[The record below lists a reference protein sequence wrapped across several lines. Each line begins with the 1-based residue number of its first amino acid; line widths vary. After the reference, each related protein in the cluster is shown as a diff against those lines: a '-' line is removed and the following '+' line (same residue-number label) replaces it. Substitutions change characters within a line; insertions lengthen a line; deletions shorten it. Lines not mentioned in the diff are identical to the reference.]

1 MVIFDNQFYSGAF
14 CIVRPLM
21 VEMMSSENILTESDL
36 FDLTKYRQRKK
47 QCAWL
52 ASAGIWFK
60 EDRNGAPVTTW
71 FHVNNPIPLR
81 GPHNFSSESNE
92 PNFDAM

>member
-1 MVIFDNQFYSGAF
+1 MTDD
-14 CIVRPLM
+14 
-21 VEMMSSENILTESDL
+21 ILTNDAIRK
-36 FDLTKYRQRKK
+36 LTGYKQPKK

-60 EDRNGAPVTTW
+60 EDRNGYPRTTW
-71 FHVNNPIPLR
+71 NHVNNPIALR
-81 GPHNFSSESNE
+81 MVPDVKTELNI